1 MAYTGKKPVDFV
13 DVTQSQSMTVSD
25 DLTVGGEF
33 TSSGIDDNATSTAMT
48 IDSSG
53 NVVVKAGKE
62 LRINRPDDATFGAI
76 SHGASGTGIVY
87 NDANGDG
94 HHWQLGGSEKVRIDS
109 SGNVGIGT
117 TSLTSSSGYQTLSIS
132 GSTGGQLAFQTG
144 GAGKQY
150 IFSTSTDLDI
160 YNSQAG
166 NIKFST
172 SATERMRIDSSG
184 ALLLGTTSAY
194 STEKLLIDGGSGS
207 ALITRYS
214 AANGAAVGWRSLYN
228 NSTGNAYHAYFQ
240 YNGAGVGSIIS
251 TASSTAF
258 NTSSDYRLK
267 QDWQPMTGATERV
280 KALNPVNFAWKVD
293 GSRVDGFLAHEAAEV
308 VPEAVT
314 GEKDAM
320 REEEYEV
327 TPAVLD
333 EDGNVVTEAVMGT
346 RQVPEYQGI
355 DQSKL
360 VPLLTAALQEAIAKI
375 ETLEEKVAALENA

>member
-25 DLTVGGEF
+25 DLTVD
-33 TSSGIDDNATSTAMT
+33 TNTLIVDST
-48 IDSSG
+48 
-53 NVVVKAGKE
+53 N
-62 LRINRPDDATFGAI
+62 N
-76 SHGASGTGIVY
+76 
-87 NDANGDG
+87 
-94 HHWQLGGSEKVRIDS
+94 
-109 SGNVGIGT
+109 NVGIGT
-117 TSLTSSSGYQTLSIS
+117 TSPNVSAKLDVRGSILNGNSGEAETVIGVADAASNYYTVGNRGNLVVQASSSTAGAQAQS
-132 GSTGGQLAFQTG
+132 GGRLFLRGGDSYNGNQG
-144 GAGKQY
+144 DVYIYAGRNLTNNAK
-150 IFSTSTDLDI
+150 
-160 YNSQAG
+160 SQILFEQG
-166 NIKFST
+166 LNES
-172 SATERMRIDSSG
+172 MRLNPNG
-184 ALLLGTTSAY
+184 ALLINATSAY

-207 ALITRYS
+207 SLVTRYS

-251 TASSTAF
+251 TASSTSF

-267 QDWQPMTGATERV
+267 EDWQPMTGATERV
-280 KALNPVNFAWKVD
+280 KSLNPVNFAWKVD

-320 REEEYEV
+320 MDEEYEV

-346 RQVPEYQGI
+346 HSVPEYQGI

-360 VPLLTAALQEAIAKI
+360 VPLLTAALQEAIAEI
-375 ETLEEKVAALENA
+375 ETLKTKVAALENA